1 MADLP
6 LKYKENNYNLLFMEV
21 IQKNE
26 EIIKEL
32 NVSILNNFYTKM
44 KGGDKLNRI
53 ISIYLL
59 EIKK

>member
-1 MADLP
+1 
-6 LKYKENNYNLLFMEV
+6 MEV

-59 EIKK
+59 EIKKQKNQYVSNIYSKN

>member
-1 MADLP
+1 
-6 LKYKENNYNLLFMEV
+6 MEV

-44 KGGDKLNRI
+44 KGGDKLNSI

-59 EIKK
+59 EIKKQKNQYVSNIYSKN

>member
-6 LKYKENNYNLLFMEV
+6 LKYKENNYNLLLMEV

>member
-1 MADLP
+1 
-6 LKYKENNYNLLFMEV
+6 MEV

-44 KGGDKLNRI
+44 KGGDKLNSI